1 MAANQAFIP
10 AQKVQDAFLDYHKFC
25 GTTTDRQWNM
35 REQMRRI
42 DLSYLR
48 EEDLTLEQWRAKYA
62 NLSGNSDKI
71 QNVTIPVVKPQVNAA
86 VDYQVSVFLT
96 DYPIFGV
103 TASPAYINEAL
114 QLQALIE
121 ENSVRTGW
129 VAELTKFFFDSF
141 KYWGAIECTWDKV
154 VTAAIETDLSY
165 KAGSEGRPT
174 EVIWQGNRLTR
185 WDPYNTYFDNRCAL
199 SEIPDLGDFA
209 GHTRLLTRT
218 ALKAFINKLDVKI
231 IENIPRA
238 FEAPSIL
245 TLGANVPYGCS
256 YYIPQLNLS
265 SLVDPTDIDTNQWM
279 GWLGLQESI
288 GRGKNSRNAY
298 VGGAGLYEVSTEYVR
313 IIPSEFGLRVP
324 APNTPQVWKLIWV
337 NHNVLIYA
345 ERQTNAHEKIP
356 VFFAQPADEGL
367 AYQSKSLAE
376 DAAPFQQTTSALM
389 NSVLAARRRA
399 VTDRMVYD
407 PSRILEAHINNP
419 NPAAKIPVRPSAYGK
434 AVQDAVY
441 QIPFRDDQSGIAL
454 QEIQQIVQFGNVL
467 NGQNPVRQGQFVK
480 GNKTN
485 DQWSDSMSNA
495 TSKDQRTAL
504 IMEATVFT
512 PIKEVLK
519 LNYLQFQ
526 QPGTIYSP
534 TQRQEVAIDP
544 LELRKAV
551 LNFKVTDGLLPK
563 DKVISGDAMKIGM
576 QVIGSSPQIGGAYN
590 IAPMFSYLM
599 KNENVDFTP
608 FEKTPQQQA
617 YEQALGM
624 WNQVAM
630 AAAQKGTEIQTPM
643 PMPEQYGYDPKTMD
657 PSLRAA
663 AGTPAPQGGVQ

>member
-1 MAANQAFIP
+1 MAANQPFIP
-10 AQKVQDAFLDYHKFC
+10 SRPVQDAFLDYHKYC
-25 GTTTDRQWNM
+25 GTTSERQWNL

-42 DLSYLR
+42 DLAYLR
-48 EEDLTLEQWRAKYA
+48 EEDLTVEQWRAKYA
-62 NLSGNSDKI
+62 NIAGNSDKI

-103 TASPAYINEAL
+103 VSSPAYIDQAL

-129 VAELTKFFFDSF
+129 TSQLTQFFFDCF
-141 KYWGAIECTWDKV
+141 KYWGAIECTWDRV
-154 VTAAIETDLSY
+154 VTAAIETDISY
-165 KAGSEGRPT
+165 KGGAEGRPK
-174 EVIWQGNRLTR
+174 EIIWQGNRLTR
-185 WDPYNTYFDNRCAL
+185 WDPYNTYFDNRVAFRD
-199 SEIPDLGDFA
+199 IPTRGDFA
-209 GHTRLLTRT
+209 GHTELLTRT
-218 ALKAFINKLDVKI
+218 ALKEFINKLDVKI

-265 SLVDPTDIDTNQWM
+265 SLVDASDIDTSEWM
-279 GWLGLQESI
+279 GWAGLQHLS
-288 GRGKNSRNAY
+288 KNGYRT
-298 VGGAGLYEVSTEYVR
+298 GTGLYELSTEYVR
-313 IIPSEFGLRVP
+313 IIPSDFGLKVP

-337 NHNVLIYA
+337 NHSVLIYA

-356 VFFAQPADEGL
+356 VFFAQPGDEGL

-376 DAAPFQQTTSALM
+376 DAIPFQQTTSALM

-399 VTDRMVYD
+399 VTDRMIYD

-441 QIPFRDDQSGIAL
+441 QIPFRDDQSGIAM

-485 DQWSDSMSNA
+485 DQWSDSMSAA
-495 TSKDQRTAL
+495 TGKDQRTAL
-504 IMEATVFT
+504 IMEADVFT
-512 PIKEVLK
+512 PLKEVMK

-526 QPGTIYSP
+526 QPGSIYSP
-534 TQRQEVAIDP
+534 SQRKEVSIDP
-544 LELRKAV
+544 LTLRKAV

-563 DKVISGDAMKIGM
+563 DKVISGDAMKVGM
-576 QVIGSSPQIGGAYN
+576 QIIGSSPQIGAAYN
-590 IAPMFSYLM
+590 VGPMFSYLM
-599 KNENVDFTP
+599 KTENVDFTP
-608 FEKTPQQQA
+608 FQKSPQQQA
-617 YEQALGM
+617 YEQALGA

-630 AAAQKGTEIQTPM
+630 AAAQKGVEIKTAM
-643 PMPEQYGYDPKTMD
+643 PTPEQFGYDPAMTD
-657 PSLRAA
+657 PAVAA
-663 AGTPAPQGGVQ
+663 ASGQAAGQTAGTQ